1 MHFPRCL
8 ARTIPAVALACPA
21 LAGQEGS
28 AIPFAKLAEDLLDR
42 AGLED
47 ASPDLFDAHQFLGQ
61 RYLTVRLGLFHV
73 AIPRASAEDKA
84 HAKDCAKLLGTL
96 LDLQLQW
103 VDWLAPALPAELRDA
118 TVADLRELQ
127 GWAKGVRGDAL
138 ARVASADTFEL
149 LDALG
154 AKEKVLAA
162 AERLAGNLGRGRLL
176 GLEHDDR
183 PEWIVLAPTR
193 QDFVEHAALAGWV
206 YPELRGTY
214 WGAGVAT
221 WTQFYMDD
229 ISVFALEFAQSS
241 ASWRLGSSMNEREP
255 RGMEQQ
261 VAQLAANSLV
271 DSVFGARIP
280 PSLAGALA
288 VNLTIDIFGECET
301 RADGDLRARRTEA
314 YEMFVPGGASEGGVL
329 APNSA
334 LSRWRE
340 EQGADGFAS
349 VLQDAQRAGTKAN
362 KRSGG
367 GPRHFELQDDEK
379 IQRMVVSAPFLGAAA
394 AASEPRIPAIFEG
407 DWQEFLRA
415 YRSGFVYWL
424 RREAAG
430 KAAESRVAFARFLV
444 ELASAEEL
452 DLESALASSFQRGA
466 LSSAELG
473 DETLEGRFL
482 AWLAKR

>member
-1 MHFPRCL
+1 MQTHRRL
-8 ARTIPAVALACPA
+8 ARILSAVTLAGPA
-21 LAGQEGS
+21 LAVQDGS
-28 AIPFAKLAEDLLDR
+28 AIPFGQLAEDLLER
-42 AGLED
+42 NGLED
-47 ASPDLFDAHQFLGQ
+47 ASPDLFDAHELLSQ
-61 RYLTVRLGLFHV
+61 RYVSVRLGLFHA
-73 AIPRASAEDKA
+73 AIPRSSADDKA

-96 LDLQLQW
+96 LDVQAQW
-103 VDWLAPALPAELRDA
+103 LDWLAPALPAELVDA
-118 TVADLRELQ
+118 TGADLRELQ
-127 GWAKGVRGDAL
+127 IWAKGVRGDAL
-138 ARVASADTFEL
+138 QRVASEGGCDL

-154 AKEKVLAA
+154 PKEKVLAA
-162 AERLAGNLGRGRLL
+162 AGRLAETLGRGRIL
-176 GLEHDDR
+176 GLDHDDR

-193 QDFVEHAALAGWV
+193 KDFVEHAALAGWV
-206 YPELRGTY
+206 YPELRATY
-214 WGAGVAT
+214 WGSGVGT

-229 ISVFALEFAQSS
+229 ISFFALEFAQSS

-261 VAQLAANSLV
+261 VAQLAANSLI
-271 DSVFGARIP
+271 DSTFGARIP

-314 YEMFVPGGASEGGVL
+314 YEMFVPGGASEGGIL

-334 LSRWRE
+334 QSRWRE
-340 EQGADGFAS
+340 DQGSDGFAS

-362 KRSGG
+362 KRSTA

-379 IQRMVVSAPFLGAAA
+379 IQRTVVSAPFLGTAAA
-394 AASEPRIPAIFEG
+394 AQEPDIPATFEG

-430 KAAESRVAFARFLV
+430 KAQESRVAFARFLA

-452 DLESALASSFQRGA
+452 DLERTLALSFQCEA

-473 DETLEGRFL
+473 PDTLEGMFL
-482 AWLAKR
+482 AWLARK